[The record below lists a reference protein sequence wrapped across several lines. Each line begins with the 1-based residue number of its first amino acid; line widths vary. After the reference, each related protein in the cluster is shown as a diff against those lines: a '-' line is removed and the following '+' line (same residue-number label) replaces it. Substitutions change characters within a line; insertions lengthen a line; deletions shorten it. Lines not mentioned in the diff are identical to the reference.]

1 MNVLAARSLA
11 ATRLGLHAESRAA
24 RGVHRQPRF
33 SGDGHTRHLF
43 RPPFLP
49 LAESAMGAGRHPCNH
64 WLRNLSFPNPASA

>member
-49 LAESAMGAGRHPCNH
+49 PCRVSDGCRSSSLQPLAAESVIP
-64 WLRNLSFPNPASA
+64 